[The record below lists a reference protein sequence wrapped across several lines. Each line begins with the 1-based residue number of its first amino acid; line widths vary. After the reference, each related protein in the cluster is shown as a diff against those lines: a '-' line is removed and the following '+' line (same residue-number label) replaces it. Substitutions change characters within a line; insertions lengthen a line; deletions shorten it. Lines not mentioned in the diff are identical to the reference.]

1 MYFSRNELRDI
12 LNAVQIIRDDISI
25 SIVMDLNKNV
35 NNNLIVENIID
46 TRYKQIHT
54 IDLFLQSVK
63 ESNLLNAVYYN
74 KI

>member
-1 MYFSRNELRDI
+1 MYFSRNVLYDI
-12 LNAVQIIRDDISI
+12 LNAVRIIRDEISI

-35 NNNLIVENIID
+35 SNLIVENIID

-74 KI
+74 KN

>member
-12 LNAVQIIRDDISI
+12 LNAVLIIRDEISI

-35 NNNLIVENIID
+35 SNLIVENSID

-54 IDLFLQSVK
+54 IDLFLQSVE

-74 KI
+74 KN

>member
-1 MYFSRNELRDI
+1 
-12 LNAVQIIRDDISI
+12 
-25 SIVMDLNKNV
+25 MDLNKNV